1 MRLQYKILWFEDTD
15 SVFEVAPAPQ
25 ILSLLDNLGFIPE
38 INRQTD
44 GDDLSAIMATES
56 LNNYDLII
64 SDLNLG
70 DKNGDQ
76 IISEL
81 RAGNIITEV
90 LLYSSNIID
99 IQKVLENH
107 KWIERA
113 SYCVGREFLFD
124 KVKSIIELTVKK
136 QQDVSNTRG
145 LFIAETIVLE
155 KKIEN
160 ILFDYFKAVEGELMA
175 PDKAA
180 LLEEIRIKRLEFSQK
195 HVDTLQQLNVI
206 DLQELIDRGI
216 ITAANTL
223 NALESILKRRDKEV
237 GNKLNVTGI
246 SPEVRAELTS
256 KQTGIKSLREELA
269 KFHAEISAIRDTL
282 AHVGVSEDEHGNPVL
297 ISRRR
302 NMPPVTLTNE
312 KYVKMRKDLQK
323 HSANLEKIIAHL
335 AD

>member
-15 SVFEVAPAPQ
+15 SVFEVTPAPQ
-25 ILSLLDNLGFIPE
+25 ILELLENLGFIPE

-44 GDDLSAIMATES
+44 GDDLYAIMATES

-64 SDLNLG
+64 TDLNLG

-90 LLYSSNIID
+90 LLYSSNTID

-113 SYCVGREFLFD
+113 SYCVGREFLYD

-160 ILFDYFKAVEGELMA
+160 ILFDYFKVAEGELLA
-175 PDKAA
+175 PDKATI
-180 LLEEIRIKRLEFSQK
+180 LEEIRITKLQFNQQ
-195 HVDTLQQLNVI
+195 HIDTLQQLNAI

-216 ITAANTL
+216 ITSANTL
-223 NALESILKRRDKEV
+223 NALQSILKKRDKEV
-237 GNKLNVTGI
+237 GNNLNAPGL
-246 SPEVRAELTS
+246 SREVRAELNA
-256 KQTGIKSLREELA
+256 KQQGIKSLREELGR
-269 KFHAEISAIRDTL
+269 FSVEISAIRDTL
-282 AHVGVSEDEHGNPVL
+282 AHVGVSEDAHGNPILV
-297 ISRRR
+297 SRRR
-302 NMPPVTLTNE
+302 NMPAVTLTTE
-312 KYVKMRKDLQK
+312 QYVKMRKDLQK
-323 HSANLEKIIAHL
+323 HSANLERIIAHL